1 VILAEPDATPV
12 ITPVELFTV
21 AAPVLSDVQ
30 APPVVPLLAK
40 VVLPPTQIACVPLIV
55 PALGAVVTVTVRVAV
70 AFEQPPVPV
79 TV

>member
-1 VILAEPDATPV
+1 
-12 ITPVELFTV
+12 
-21 AAPVLSDVQ
+21 LSDVH

-70 AFEQPPVPV
+70 ALAQPPVPV